1 MHQWSRQWGHF
12 NLLKKNKIKILELLN
27 DCFWSKNIPIEYI
40 ERFIIYSLCFGAYK
54 KENDCLVGF
63 GRVISDKTTYAYICD
78 IVISSEYRGKK
89 IGSQLL
95 DEIMNHSDLKGLKT
109 WSLRA
114 SEDSMRL
121 YEKKGFKAI
130 NRPETYMEIDNLGI
144 YSSQNFVNLHRHF
157 N

>member
-1 MHQWSRQWGHF
+1 M
-12 NLLKKNKIKILELLN
+12 
-27 DCFWSKNIPIEYI
+27 
-40 ERFIIYSLCFGAYK
+40 
-54 KENDCLVGF
+54 
-63 GRVISDKTTYAYICD
+63 
-78 IVISSEYRGKK
+78 SSEYRGKK

-114 SEDSMRL
+114 SEDSMHL

-130 NRPETYMEIDNLGI
+130 SRPETYMEIDNLGI
-144 YSSQNFVNLHRHF
+144 YSSLNFVNLHRHS